1 LTTQPLSH
9 SWARPTGERKARPLE
24 GVAGTGKKSGNMIR
38 SNEFSEVNI
47 LSNLSR
53 NRFKLGFSF

>member
-1 LTTQPLSH
+1 MSLLTTQPLSH

-38 SNEFSEVNI
+38 SNEFS
-47 LSNLSR
+47 
-53 NRFKLGFSF
+53 